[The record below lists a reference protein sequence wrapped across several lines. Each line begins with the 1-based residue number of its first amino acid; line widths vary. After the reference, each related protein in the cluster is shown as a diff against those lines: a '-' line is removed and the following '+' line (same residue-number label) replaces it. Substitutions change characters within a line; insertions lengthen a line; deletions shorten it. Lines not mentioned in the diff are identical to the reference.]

1 MFQSMLGRRA
11 EAEQYFEFP
20 ASSGRPFLRFNAPT
34 RHHCRGLAH
43 QAKEQGM
50 AGSNVIDFLKPRES
64 RRPARKWSFPQGFMI
79 GIVPVMVWTPVWFV
93 PVSAGRPE

>member
-1 MFQSMLGRRA
+1 
-11 EAEQYFEFP
+11 
-20 ASSGRPFLRFNAPT
+20 
-34 RHHCRGLAH
+34 
-43 QAKEQGM
+43 M

-64 RRPARKWSFPQGFMI
+64 RRPARSFPQGFMI